1 MTIPAWI
8 LVYLLVFMS
17 LMQALSR
24 EQFVAAIAT
33 YGIRRPA
40 PARLA
45 GLLWSGQ
52 LVGAALLLI
61 PSARVEGALV
71 ALVTAIAWTVVAAI
85 ALARRRDVPNCGC
98 YGRFLHQRLRW
109 HVLLQDA
116 AFIALAVWALV
127 TVAG

>member
-1 MTIPAWI
+1 MTVPAW
-8 LVYLLVFMS
+8 LLLYVLVFMS

-24 EQFVAAIAT
+24 DAFVAAVST
-33 YGIRRPA
+33 YGISRPK

-52 LVGAALLLI
+52 LVGGVLLLV
-61 PSARVEGALV
+61 PGARTEGALV
-71 ALVTAIAWTVVAAI
+71 ALLTAIGWTIVAAS

-98 YGRFLHQRLRW
+98 YGGYLAQRLRW

-116 AFIALAVWALV
+116 AFIALAVWALIS
-127 TVAG
+127 VA